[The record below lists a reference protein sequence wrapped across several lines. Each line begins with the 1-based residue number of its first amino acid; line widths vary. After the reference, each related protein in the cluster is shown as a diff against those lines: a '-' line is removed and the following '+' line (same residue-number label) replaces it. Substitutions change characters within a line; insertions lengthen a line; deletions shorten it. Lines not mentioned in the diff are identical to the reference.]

1 MATNLPGGLEYQ
13 TAHRSPASVPL
24 PRYLP
29 GSWGYAVGIPRA
41 SGSSLRLP
49 GSLWSERWRERESSF
64 KNKIMARRGG
74 ATWFTMR
81 DGGREKVASRTRL
94 WRGGRGLPGSLWS
107 ERWRERESSFKNKI
121 MARREGATW
130 FTMRDGGREKVI
142 SFKNKIIRATT
153 TS

>member
-29 GSWGYAVGIPRA
+29 GSRGYAVGITRA

-49 GSLWSERWRERESSF
+49 GSLWSER
-64 KNKIMARRGG
+64 
-74 ATWFTMR
+74 
-81 DGGREKVASRTRL
+81 L
-94 WRGGRGLPGSLWS
+94 
-107 ERWRERESSFKNKI
+107 RERESSFKNKI

-142 SFKNKIIRATT
+142 SFNNKVIRLNYNQLTEKQLLKKCDYGEGEGEGSGAEEGV
-153 TS
+153 